1 MSLTTS
7 CEENYVSNIFT
18 LLFDKNNLGN
28 VVIFFFLIICIN
40 YLTQVY
46 VTRAES
52 NARKINQWRCSNDR
66 GRYFYTNA
74 RDKIGECLEDGK
86 NFHTYTTFSS
96 SRLHYEIGV
105 NGEVESCKPEFS
117 EAKQQWIES
126 KGELVETKR
135 ELAKT
140 MEQVVLIHE
149 AKIQQQNQL
158 KLILARLHSS
168 LR

>member
-1 MSLTTS
+1 M
-7 CEENYVSNIFT
+7 
-18 LLFDKNNLGN
+18 
-28 VVIFFFLIICIN
+28 
-40 YLTQVY
+40 
-46 VTRAES
+46 
-52 NARKINQWRCSNDR
+52 
-66 GRYFYTNA
+66 
-74 RDKIGECLEDGK
+74 
-86 NFHTYTTFSS
+86 
-96 SRLHYEIGV
+96 HYEIGV

-140 MEQVVLIHE
+140 MEQVVLTHE